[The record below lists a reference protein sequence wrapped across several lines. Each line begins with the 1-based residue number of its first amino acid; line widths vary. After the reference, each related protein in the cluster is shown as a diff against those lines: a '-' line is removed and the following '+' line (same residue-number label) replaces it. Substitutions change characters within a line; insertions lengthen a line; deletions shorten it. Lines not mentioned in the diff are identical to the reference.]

1 MDVLQALTGIFTF
14 AVIVWA
20 IVMIFKNINDQDFD
34 DDDDW
39 I

>member
-1 MDVLQALTGIFTF
+1 MDVLQALIGIFIF
-14 AVIVWA
+14 AVIVWE
-20 IVMIFKNINDQDFD
+20 IVMAFKNINDQDFD